1 MAQTI
6 RTLTGTGSPTVYNV
20 DFDLGY
26 LRQSHIFVYTGDD
39 HTLNNIAFTF
49 INTAQIQVDV
59 AVGEEFFLRRV
70 VPRNVAINDYVD
82 GAILR
87 EKNLDA
93 SFAQGLMIQEEISD
107 GFVNVDELVN
117 FKSNLD
123 MDGNR
128 IVNLGDPVDAQDA
141 LNKQTADAQIV
152 VEQDRFNIEKGLR
165 ESRDI
170 VQDNY
175 NTQQDGR
182 TTALEEAVPVVGAQY
197 VANFNFTATGGETVL
212 ETNYTFSYAMLSI
225 NGIVQTIGMSFN
237 ILGSTF
243 VLAGPIE
250 QGDEVTAILTVP
262 FVPSGT
268 FTGTGD
274 WLYTALGG
282 ETTVDVGLAFSS
294 LILSING
301 LIQIPT
307 RAFSVTG
314 SILTFAE
321 PLSEDDELYASLTAD

>member
-107 GFVNVDELVN
+107 GFVNVDDNVQ
-117 FKSNLD
+117 FITDVD
-123 MDGNR
+123 MKGNR
-128 IVNLGDPVDAQDA
+128 ILNLGDPVDATDA

-152 VEQDRFNIEKGLR
+152 VEQERFDAEKVFR
-165 ESRDI
+165 ANKDSA
-170 VQDNY
+170 QDVTAGNQDTRVTAMEQ
-175 NTQQDGR
+175 NTQVAGS
-182 TTALEEAVPVVGAQY
+182 QY

-225 NGIVQTIGMSFN
+225 NGIVQTIGKSFN
-237 ILGSTF
+237 ILGTTF